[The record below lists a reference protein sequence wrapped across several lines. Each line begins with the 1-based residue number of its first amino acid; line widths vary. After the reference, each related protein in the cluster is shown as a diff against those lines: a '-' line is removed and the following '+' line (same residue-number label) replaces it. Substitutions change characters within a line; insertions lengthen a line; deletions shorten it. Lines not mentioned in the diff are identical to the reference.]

1 MLERFAKAKHG
12 GNLQA
17 AYLRW
22 GRTPAEY
29 LDFSA
34 SINPLGPSAR
44 VQECIKSKLSLIGQY
59 PEPEGEGLTRNL
71 AQYLGIDNTNLV
83 LGNGAAELIY
93 LIGRMFC
100 QERILLL
107 APCFAEYGAG
117 IDKPV
122 LKRIGLN
129 PEDSF
134 QLPIEE
140 LSKNISSR
148 DLLFIANPNNPTGN
162 LFDKEDLLIILQKAR
177 ENEAM
182 LIVDEA
188 FIDFVG
194 DDTHS
199 LRFLACSAHNL
210 IVIGSMTKF
219 FALPGLRLGYAVAR
233 SETIARME
241 YYLPPWRIN
250 NLALVAGHACI
261 EDKEY
266 ISKTLKLVKKERESL
281 SRGLQGIGG
290 FKVYPGQANYLL
302 VCIEDRAITAQALQ
316 EKLGPEGIMIRTAD
330 SFHNLS
336 PFHFRLAV
344 RSQEDNNILI
354 NVMKKVMA

>member
-1 MLERFAKAKHG
+1 MLQRFSKAKHG

-17 AYLRW
+17 ASLRW
-22 GRTPAEY
+22 GRSPAEY

-44 VQECIKSKLSLIGQY
+44 VKESIHRALAAIDHY
-59 PEPEGEGLTRNL
+59 PEPEGEGLKREL
-71 AQYLGIDNTNLV
+71 AQYLGIDNINLV

-93 LIGRMFC
+93 LIGRMFG

-129 PEDSF
+129 AEDSF
-134 QLPIEE
+134 QLPVEE
-140 LSKNISSR
+140 LSKNISNR

-162 LFDKEDLLIILQKAR
+162 LFAKEDLLIILQKAMQKD
-177 ENEAM
+177 AM

-199 LRFLACSAHNL
+199 LRFLACRTQNL

-219 FALPGLRLGYAVAR
+219 FALPGLRLGYAVATA
-233 SETIARME
+233 ENIARME

-250 NLALVAGHACI
+250 NLALAAGQACI
-261 EDKEY
+261 EDMEY
-266 ISKTLKLVKKERESL
+266 ISETLELIKKERENL
-281 SRGLQGIGG
+281 TRGLQGIG
-290 FKVYPGQANYLL
+290 FKVYPGEANYLL
-302 VCIEDRAITAQALQ
+302 VCIEDQAITAQAMQ
-316 EKLGPEGIMIRTAD
+316 EKLGPEGIVIRTAD

-336 PFHFRLAV
+336 AYHFRLAV
-344 RSQEDNNILI
+344 RSQEDNKHLI
-354 NVMKKVMA
+354 NTIKKVMA